1 MGRSDA
7 AARALTPDDGTTVE
21 YDAFL
26 SYAHRDRHV
35 ASAIHKG
42 LHQIG
47 RRLGRLRAL
56 RVFRDDTNL
65 TASPD
70 LWGKI
75 TEALDRARYMI
86 VVLSPQSAA
95 SHWVNEEIGYWL
107 AHRGHEQLM
116 LVLAEGQL
124 HWDAAEQRFDPQRS
138 GAAPPVLTQA
148 GTLPAE
154 PLYIDVSDDAPWD
167 LRSLTFRDKVTAL
180 AAPIHGKP
188 KDALAGE
195 DLREQRQFRRLRAA
209 AVAGLAVLT
218 VIAVVA
224 ALVAV
229 SKQHE
234 ADRRLRDAVV
244 AKLNAEGPSML
255 AGTTPGTDARALQ
268 ELLAA
273 NAIQANGVPI
283 LNAQISRFTTQK
295 IRQTPSEIF
304 GVAYS
309 LDGRRIVTAQ
319 SNKTV
324 RQWDSSTGKSIG
336 RVLEGHTDRVKKVA
350 YTPDG
355 HTIAS
360 AALDGTMRL
369 YDADTGAPLNPSP
382 KRVAPLDALA
392 ISPDGKT
399 IFTGGRGGAIQLW
412 DSRSGQLHTAVQV
425 FNESP
430 ATIDDVEISRDGNLL
445 AVNGGNAGIEIYDA
459 KSLKPRGAPIKIHGP
474 YGSPVSAF
482 QCAFS
487 PDGRT
492 LAVAGEDLQLWNVE
506 TGSLIRE
513 IRLGKSFGAYD
524 MTVVFSPDGR
534 RLATG
539 REDGALQLW
548 DAESGE
554 QLGQTMIGHA
564 GMIEGVAFSPD
575 GRQLATS
582 SIDGTLRLWSAS
594 VGQPMHGP
602 ESHLFHVEFSPSG
615 RRVGAVGEAAIEQ
628 WDVGTGQ
635 SLAAL
640 PINDLA
646 STTAAYLD
654 DRRIATAAVD
664 GIVRVLD
671 TGSGQPVQPPV
682 HLDVTGKSI
691 SFAFSRDGRMVAS
704 GPEDGGTV
712 QLWEMATG
720 KALAKP
726 MTVDTANS
734 EERRLLEGLAFSP
747 DGRRLVGGY
756 DDGLRLW
763 NTSTREPEG
772 PVLHEPGHQNPTMSV
787 AFSRDG
793 GVVAGGGVDGINLWD
808 TITRKQLPHSPLRGK
823 GIVFTMDFGPGH
835 QLASGGVD
843 AQLHLWDTAS
853 GAPAAA
859 PQSEAETVFGV
870 ALSPDGRLAATTTAD
885 GTLILSPAL
894 AETGQLCDKLSANM
908 SHRQWNDWVSAGID
922 YITVCPGLPVA
933 PD

>member
-167 LRSLTFRDKVTAL
+167 LRSLSFRDKVTAL

-244 AKLNAEGPSML
+244 AKLNAEGASML
-255 AGTTPGTDARALQ
+255 AGTTPGGDVRALQ

-273 NAIQANGVPI
+273 NAIQANGVPV
-283 LNAQISRFTTQK
+283 LNAQIARFTTRK
-295 IRQTPSEIF
+295 VIDTTSNVF

-309 LDGRRIVTAQ
+309 PDGRRIVTAQ
-319 SNKTV
+319 DNKTV
-324 RQWDSSTGKSIG
+324 QQWDSVTGKPIG
-336 RVLEGHTDRVKKVA
+336 GPMKGHTDRVTAVT

-355 HTIAS
+355 HTIATAS
-360 AALDGTMRL
+360 LDGTMRL
-369 YDADTGAPLNPSP
+369 FNADTGAAENPDP
-382 KRVAPLDALA
+382 KRVDALHAIA
-392 ISPDGKT
+392 ISPDGKAL
-399 IFTGGRGGAIQLW
+399 FTAGEKDSLQLW
-412 DSRSGQLHTAVQV
+412 DPTAGQMRTAIQV
-425 FNESP
+425 FDD
-430 ATIDDVEISRDGNLL
+430 ATETIKSLAINRAGNLL
-445 AVNGGNAGIEIYDA
+445 AVAGDKGEIA
-459 KSLKPRGAPIKIHGP
+459 IHDIASSTP
-474 YGSPVSAF
+474 QGSTLAIQRPSGTQTTVFQIAF
-482 QCAFS
+482 G
-487 PDGRT
+487 PDGHT
-492 LAVAGEDLQLWNVE
+492 LAVASEDLQLWNVD
-506 TGSLIRE
+506 TGTLVHRIP
-513 IRLGKSFGAYD
+513 LGTSFAWA
-524 MTVVFSPDGR
+524 M
-534 RLATG
+534 A
-539 REDGALQLW
+539 
-548 DAESGE
+548 
-554 QLGQTMIGHA
+554 
-564 GMIEGVAFSPD
+564 VAFSPD
-575 GRQLATS
+575 GQRVAVGRQDGAVQLWDAGSGAQIGQTMTGHTGMVQGVAFSPNDRQIATT
-582 SIDGTLRLWSAS
+582 SIDGTLRLWSTT
-594 VGQPMHGP
+594 VGQPMRAT
-602 ESHLFHVEFSPSG
+602 EEHLYQAAFSPNG
-615 RRVGAVGEAAIEQ
+615 QRIAALGDAAIEQ
-628 WDVGTGQ
+628 WDTGTGQ
-635 SLAAL
+635 PLASL
-640 PINDLA
+640 PISDTGDM
-646 STTAAYLD
+646 SFDYVG
-654 DRRIATAAVD
+654 DRRIITASTD
-664 GIVRVLD
+664 GTVRVIDTD
-671 TGSGQPVQPPV
+671 TGQAVQPPV
-682 HLDVTGKSI
+682 HLEIGGARI
-691 SFAFSRDGRMVAS
+691 AFAFSSDGRTIAT
-704 GPEDGGTV
+704 GRRDDGV
-712 QLWEMATG
+712 LQLWDVATG
-720 KALAKP
+720 KPKGRPMAPDKP
-726 MTVDTANS
+726 GKSM
-734 EERRLLEGLAFSP
+734 EGLAFTP
-747 DGRRLVGGY
+747 DGRHLVAGQDNGV
-756 DDGLRLW
+756 RVW
-763 NTSTREPEG
+763 NTSTSEREGDVLRDPTDPNK
-772 PVLHEPGHQNPTMSV
+772 PVMSLAV
-787 AFSRDG
+787 SRDG
-793 GVVAGGGVDGINLWD
+793 QTLAAAGLDGVNLWD
-808 TITRKQLPHSPLRGK
+808 FVTRKPLGGSPLRGQN
-823 GIVFTMDFGPGH
+823 GLIFSVAFGVEH

-843 AQLHLWDTAS
+843 ATLRLWDTAA
-853 GAPAAA
+853 GKPTAN
-859 PQSEAETVFGV
+859 PQRQTDTLLGV
-870 ALSPDGRLAATTTAD
+870 AISPDGQLAASANAD
-885 GTLILSPAL
+885 GTLMLSPAI
-894 AETGQLCDKLSANM
+894 ADTGQLCDKLSANM
-908 SHRQWNDWVSAGID
+908 SHRQWNDWVSPGID